1 MNIGIVTVKDNN
13 YHPNQRLIEAAAQQG
28 HRATLIHPYRVWPC
42 LEGGKP
48 YLIDHHKMQSP
59 DVVLPRQ
66 GATVGDSS
74 LNLIRQ
80 FSLMGIPVVNDFD
93 AIRLARNKF
102 LTLMNL
108 AADRIPVPDTVF
120 VNSSAGFNNA
130 VNRLGGVPVVVK
142 QVSSRQGEGVILV
155 DSDRSV
161 QSVSRDHL
169 DKRSGLLVQR
179 FIHPAGRRDLRVLIV
194 GGKTVGA
201 IELRP
206 GKGDFRANFHLGG
219 ESRAKD
225 ISPELEEIALKS
237 ADAVGLEIAGVDII
251 IDQNSGINVIE
262 VNYSPGFRGF
272 EAATGIDVAGCI
284 IEYVAGT
291 YGQTSA

>member
-28 HRATLIHPYRVWPC
+28 HRATLINPYRVWPC

-48 YLIDHHKMQSP
+48 YLIDHHKMQHS

-74 LNLIRQ
+74 LSLIRQ

-102 LTLMNL
+102 LTLMSL
-108 AADRIPVPDTVF
+108 AAVHIPIPDSVF
-120 VNSSAGFNNA
+120 VNSSKGFHNA
-130 VNRLGGVPVVVK
+130 LERLGGLPVVVK
-142 QVSSRQGEGVILV
+142 QVSSRKGQGVIFV
-155 DSDRSV
+155 DTQQKVRSMI
-161 QSVSRDHL
+161 RDYL
-169 DKRSGLLVQR
+169 TKRDGLLIQH
-179 FIHPAGRRDLRVLIV
+179 FIQPAGRRDLRVLIV
-194 GGKTVGA
+194 GGKVLGA
-201 IELRP
+201 VELQPRQ
-206 GKGDFRANFHLGG
+206 GDFRANFHLSGA
-219 ESRAKD
+219 SRSTN
-225 ISPELEEIALKS
+225 ISPELQDIALRS

-251 IDQNSGINVIE
+251 LDQNRRFNVIE

-284 IEYVAGT
+284 INYVAGA
-291 YGQTSA
+291 YG